1 MRKLFTLIIALVIVM
16 AFTVTAHA
24 TDEALDSTNS
34 TPAEEIAV
42 ESENIASESASENT
56 VTDGIATYVK
66 GHIEEIS
73 VIVSLIAAAI
83 YSKVKDGKFGA
94 SLGTLNNNAITIAK
108 DASEKMREVANKLE
122 CYEKGIT
129 DKLDEFEKKYGDLL
143 GAFESDEEERLSF
156 KDTLAHIEKLLSSV
170 KLAATENS
178 NEIANLILLSGIPNA
193 KKDELYGD
201 HLVAIRALEALEEGQ
216 TNDGEKA

>member
-1 MRKLFTLIIALVIVM
+1 MKKIFALLIVISLFTFLGISAS
-16 AFTVTAHA
+16 A
-24 TDEALDSTNS
+24 TDEGINADNFTPEAENAATGENS
-34 TPAEEIAV
+34 G
-42 ESENIASESASENT
+42 SESITEST

-66 GHIEEIS
+66 EHLEEIS
-73 VIVSLIAAAI
+73 VIVSLIAAVI
-83 YSKVKDGKFGA
+83 YSKIKDGKFGA

-129 DKLDEFEKKYGDLL
+129 DKLNEFEKKYGDLL

-156 KDTLAHIEKLLSSV
+156 KDTLARIEKLLSAV
-170 KLAATENS
+170 KLAAIENS
-178 NEIANLILLSGIPNA
+178 NETANLILLSGIPNA